1 MANVIRS
8 KMSVIDSG
16 QIELPLYTYSVVA
29 ICYQRQTLFVHVVVR
44 FPYYFYHFITLIA
57 L

>member
-8 KMSVIDSG
+8 EMFFIDSG
-16 QIELPLYTYSVVA
+16 QIELPLHMYSVAA
-29 ICYQRQTLFVHVVVR
+29 ISYQRQTLFVHVVVR
-44 FPYYFYHFITLIA
+44 FPSYFYHFVTLIA